1 MRILGSDMIKN
12 IRRHNTPVAT
22 LIKNY
27 VDKKSGKVTVS
38 RKEIQWRFWALD
50 WKDQKT
56 ILAAFLEA
64 GKEDR
69 HWAYKQLLDY
79 WDSSL
84 ENKIKELWELYHE
97 QRCKWV
103 VIRYLPLDYVRQ
115 NMQDF
120 TEDRDYYFVCLRLA
134 KDKDYVIEKE
144 KLSLT
149 DYFAVLYHTGRE
161 FDENEGLDVLYK
173 IVHNYCVNGIED
185 YEVSKSRDSDTT
197 SWFFPVN
204 LQDIRLAIYYLEKA
218 DCCKPVL
225 AFEEWNEKVKTTM
238 MESQEYAHPY
248 VDYDYERRKL
258 DILRKYAYL
267 ALDDKY
273 KMPSDP
279 SADNFLKPVKEY
291 SEGGRTVFDTFS
303 TSSHSDSIM
312 GAQPIEPDEI
322 LPF

>member
-1 MRILGSDMIKN
+1 MIKN

-50 WKDQKT
+50 RKDQKT

-84 ENKIKELWELYHE
+84 GNKIKELWEMYHE

-161 FDENEGLDVLYK
+161 FDEN
-173 IVHNYCVNGIED
+173 
-185 YEVSKSRDSDTT
+185 SKSRDSDTT

-225 AFEEWNEKVKTTM
+225 AFEEWSDKVKKAM
-238 MESQEYAHPY
+238 KDSQEYKRLHAHPF

-258 DILRKYAYL
+258 DILRKYAYM

-279 SADNFLKPVKEY
+279 SADDFLKPVKEY

-303 TSSHSDSIM
+303 TSSQSDSIM
-312 GAQPIEPDEI
+312 GSQPIDPEEI